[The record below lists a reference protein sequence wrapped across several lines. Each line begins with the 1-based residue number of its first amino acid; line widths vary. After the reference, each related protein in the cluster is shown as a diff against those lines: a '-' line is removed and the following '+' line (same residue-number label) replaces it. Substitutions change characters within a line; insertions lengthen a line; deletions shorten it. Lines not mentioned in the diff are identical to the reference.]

1 MYSGNTHQHP
11 DDEDGS
17 SQYAGGDDSPCL
29 VYNAVVADMISLVKQ
44 YARYGRY
51 HYRNVAPPE
60 HRQHAGRNPSQII
73 DLAIQYRWHI
83 RIEESAVQH
92 VDNSKKRNEGI
103 RNKEKI
109 CLFFDQE
116 KWEEEKQAYVGKRME
131 NILHVRERGKRI
143 LVHKNRVV
151 HILKIDIAQQH
162 QQHGEC
168 EVVN

>member
-17 SQYAGGDDSPCL
+17 SQYAGGDDSPYL
-29 VYNAVVADMISLVKQ
+29 VCNAVVADMISLVKQ
-44 YARYGRY
+44 YARYGSY

-92 VDNSKKRNEGI
+92 VDNSKKRDEGI
-103 RNKEKI
+103 GNKEKI
-109 CLFFDQE
+109 CLLLIRKSGRKKNRHTSASVWKIFST
-116 KWEEEKQAYVGKRME
+116 YE
-131 NILHVRERGKRI
+131 NVVREYLSIRT
-143 LVHKNRVV
+143 V
-151 HILKIDIAQQH
+151 
-162 QQHGEC
+162 
-168 EVVN
+168 

>member
-17 SQYAGGDDSPCL
+17 SQYAGGDDSPYL
-29 VYNAVVADMISLVKQ
+29 VCNAVVADMISLVKQ

-92 VDNSKKRNEGI
+92 VDNSKKRDEGI
-103 RNKEKI
+103 GNKEKI
-109 CLFFDQE
+109 CLLFDQE

-131 NILHVRERGKRI
+131 NILHV
-143 LVHKNRVV
+143 
-151 HILKIDIAQQH
+151 
-162 QQHGEC
+162 
-168 EVVN
+168 